1 MFVLLTTPD
10 LEVSGGVA
18 QCFRALRSHLSPGVE
33 YVTTGARKP
42 GERGVRCGWRMLCDY
57 WRLYRRLRSGSYDLV
72 HLNTSLA
79 PKALLRD
86 GLSLLLAKSL
96 GYRVLVF
103 LHGWDP
109 ACELMIRRRFLPL
122 FRWVYFRA
130 DACIVLATQFQSVL
144 REFGYA
150 KPIYLQTMVVPDEV
164 FGLGDGQRTYKAS
177 GNVLNVLF
185 LARVEKEKGIYEAI
199 EAFRLVQRKHLSICL
214 TVAGDGSELKSV
226 QEYVR
231 TQRIEGITF
240 LGWVRGSSKLEAF
253 ANADLYLFPTYR
265 EGMPNS
271 MLEAMACG
279 LPVVTRAV
287 GGVRDFFEDGKMGF
301 LTESKEPGVF
311 AELLERLLLDPTRRH
326 AMAHYNYLFAKQHFA
341 ASVVAWRLVNVY
353 RKTMKTRD
361 VDLRSV

>member
-1 MFVLLTTPD
+1 
-10 LEVSGGVA
+10 
-18 QCFRALRSHLSPGVE
+18 
-33 YVTTGARKP
+33 
-42 GERGVRCGWRMLCDY
+42 
-57 WRLYRRLRSGSYDLV
+57 
-72 HLNTSLA
+72 
-79 PKALLRD
+79 
-86 GLSLLLAKSL
+86 
-96 GYRVLVF
+96 
-103 LHGWDP
+103 
-109 ACELMIRRRFLPL
+109 
-122 FRWVYFRA
+122 
-130 DACIVLATQFQSVL
+130 
-144 REFGYA
+144 
-150 KPIYLQTMVVPDEV
+150 
-164 FGLGDGQRTYKAS
+164 
-177 GNVLNVLF
+177 LNVLF